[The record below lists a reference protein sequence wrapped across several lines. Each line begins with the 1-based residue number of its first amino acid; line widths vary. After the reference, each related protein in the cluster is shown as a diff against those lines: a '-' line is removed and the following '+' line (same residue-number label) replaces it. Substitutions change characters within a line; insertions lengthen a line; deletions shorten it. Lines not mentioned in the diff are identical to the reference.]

1 MAWFL
6 RGILHVESGVGV
18 LFKWPRFIKD
28 QVLWTECLSYN
39 QDLREETLHST
50 WTGRGW
56 GHSWK
61 NSSVPVF
68 LSHVHQQWENKGE
81 KHPFIS
87 SKIDRNFYTIIGL
100 DPKCTDLV
108 NDKLCHFLTCLT
120 FLLHHFF
127 ETVERSQKKKK
138 IIGLF
143 FKASIQRGI
152 WIHNIYFRLHQKA
165 RGLHSFVYVQKIDS

>member
-28 QVLWTECLSYN
+28 QVLWTECLSCN
-39 QDLREETLHST
+39 QDLRKETLHST

-127 ETVERSQKKKK
+127 ETVERSQKKKSLVYFSK
-138 IIGLF
+138 PV
-143 FKASIQRGI
+143 FKEEYEYTTFILDSIKKQEDYTALCMSR
-152 WIHNIYFRLHQKA
+152 K
-165 RGLHSFVYVQKIDS
+165 